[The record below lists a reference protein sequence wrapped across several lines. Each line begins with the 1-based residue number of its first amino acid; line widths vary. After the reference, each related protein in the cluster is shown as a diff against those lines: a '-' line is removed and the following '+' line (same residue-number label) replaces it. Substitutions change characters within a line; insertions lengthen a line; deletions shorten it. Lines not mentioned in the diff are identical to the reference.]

1 MVEEHFVSFG
11 EKRLNR
17 FYFKLVVQ
25 SGLYLIYKTKVLF
38 TAFDESKRKKTMNP
52 SVNKGTTI

>member
-1 MVEEHFVSFG
+1 
-11 EKRLNR
+11 LNR